1 MQRQKHKYKRPCER
15 CEELFQPHSKYGYI
29 CEKCCSLNK
38 RNMSIKKKWN
48 VKNVIIKC
56 RPM

>member
-38 RNMSIKKKWN
+38 RNMSIKKK
-48 VKNVIIKC
+48 
-56 RPM
+56 